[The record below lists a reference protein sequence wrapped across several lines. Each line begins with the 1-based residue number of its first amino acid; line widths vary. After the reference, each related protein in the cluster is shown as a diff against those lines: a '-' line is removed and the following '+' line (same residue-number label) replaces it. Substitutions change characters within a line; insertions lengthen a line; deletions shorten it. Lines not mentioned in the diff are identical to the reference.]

1 MKKNRDNQKIVQKVT
16 VVVTA
21 TVIVI
26 VKATVTAI
34 VMNVSIVYAIDV
46 QIAKLVLN
54 ALNVEVVNLTV
65 KIVMNVL
72 TVIQYV

>member
-1 MKKNRDNQKIVQKVT
+1 MKKNRDNQKIFQKAT
-16 VVVTA
+16 V